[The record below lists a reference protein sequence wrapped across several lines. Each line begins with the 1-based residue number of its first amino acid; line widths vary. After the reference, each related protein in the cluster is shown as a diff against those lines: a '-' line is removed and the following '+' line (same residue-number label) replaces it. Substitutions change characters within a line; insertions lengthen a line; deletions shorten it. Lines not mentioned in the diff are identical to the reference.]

1 MIRCEPLAPV
11 APADHRLAR
20 CAVGGTHLILGS
32 WYRPEELFKRA
43 GMWFMGNS
51 LGSMFSGYLQ
61 AAAYKNLNGV
71 HGLAGWQWVSPRPAA
86 ADARVAE
93 ERC

>member
-1 MIRCEPLAPV
+1 M
-11 APADHRLAR
+11 
-20 CAVGGTHLILGS
+20 ILGS

-71 HGLAGWQWVSPRPAA
+71 HGLAGWQWVSVKALYITSRSH
-86 ADARVAE
+86 RLT
-93 ERC
+93 